1 MDKKNVISHAI
12 DIIVLAQEPNP
23 LSCIKLANNMITAE
37 DPISELVYN
46 MAKSELSVAEGIMAN
61 FVYEGDKN
69 GAIHRILTHLE
80 TAARMAIDYYKKKNN
95 AENPINFMNPWF
107 LTEKGKT
114 VHGDI
119 VRIQYYQCVL
129 HTLLG
134 SDSECIVRLLQQI
147 PLYTDYQ
154 FGMYT
159 DAVSRLFDTEE
170 WENILIYRKYYFIEN
185 MCCAADMIDRMP
197 YLFPGST
204 LINDGCLKRLQRFLE
219 TRVDAGLAKVI
230 VEQRLNM
237 NVRNYI

>member
-23 LSCIKLANNMITAE
+23 LSCIKLANNMITTE

-80 TAARMAIDYYKKKNN
+80 TAAKMAIDYYKKKNN

-147 PLYTDYQ
+147 PPIYGLSVWHVYGCGFQ
-154 FGMYT
+154 IIC
-159 DAVSRLFDTEE
+159 TEE

>member
-1 MDKKNVISHAI
+1 
-12 DIIVLAQEPNP
+12 
-23 LSCIKLANNMITAE
+23 
-37 DPISELVYN
+37 
-46 MAKSELSVAEGIMAN
+46 
-61 FVYEGDKN
+61 
-69 GAIHRILTHLE
+69 
-80 TAARMAIDYYKKKNN
+80 
-95 AENPINFMNPWF
+95 
-107 LTEKGKT
+107 
-114 VHGDI
+114 
-119 VRIQYYQCVL
+119 
-129 HTLLG
+129 
-134 SDSECIVRLLQQI
+134 
-147 PLYTDYQ
+147 
-154 FGMYT
+154 MYT